1 MPSVAS
7 RRLELFTAIQ
17 SLDLLQVQTLLAKK
31 EGFGEEWD
39 FRDSE
44 RRSVYAHAIQVGVC
58 GMVSTFIEHE
68 IPLGDALLRAADA
81 CLEDIVRIIIKH
93 LKQGLPK
100 TLFLAALLCR
110 CENDDYHHDITPLM
124 AAAHRN
130 NFAVVQI
137 LVEEGATLSQP
148 QQEEDLSD
156 LTESIFVM
164 NKYRALASEAYMA
177 QAFIDPTCFAFELSQ
192 RLRHL
197 GDHWEA
203 QNMEFWALV
212 ERVENFSQEFMAQ
225 SNKASDLQTL
235 HRTSRNEQTED
246 PVAKIRQGVSAD
258 QKPFVTHPFTQNALS
273 QDYYAELDGMKRP
286 TLWLLTL
293 MALVCYPVFSLL
305 YLIYPAG
312 VIHRFLK
319 IPHISVFMHLG
330 SDLTL
335 MAFVIFLS
343 VEDRS
348 SPFVSFWCQMVTFII
363 CLGISGRHVRM
374 IYQKGPGKFLS
385 FPMSLMDSLLVKTCF
400 TTLYTIW
407 ISQLIDNYTHMTI
420 QRYEASLIVPDT
432 NATSSSNVDYNQGT
446 ANATP
451 TTPPTTQFGPEWVTA
466 QWDDPRVVS
475 NALYSLVV
483 TMCTIRTFYILT
495 TNSLPIYVIAKAV
508 VDMVVDVVRISLM
521 YIYIMLA
528 FGLGIT
534 FVYRSVWEMAAFDC
548 EVNGI
553 PVSECPRSTFSYSVG
568 RSIFQLFWAIFGLVS
583 LPQLS
588 LDLQPD
594 DHYMSYVFAFL
605 FVGYMIISVVV
616 LLNLLIAV
624 MSSRYA
630 VVESNADKEWK
641 FSRSQVWLSYI
652 SQEDEVTLPP
662 PFNLLPSTKQIHD
675 FFKWCCSEKN
685 KEAKPKKKLV
695 RSSKNTYIKY
705 RESKTEQDAEVG
717 GALLLSRVELLN
729 FRNEWVELRHRIAVA
744 EQDLWGMIECL
755 NQMAEKL
762 KVKVSCIDAIGDQQ
776 LNTVGEVQTLADSLT
791 VLEEEAIEL
800 ERRVDQLLHDPPPP
814 SPPPTPPPKEK
825 PVRNANSLVKSMA
838 HLFDQG
844 KEPESDPEVAKTRQD
859 FQEYLASRRLSRKP
873 EFH

>member
-1 MPSVAS
+1 MSSVS
-7 RRLELFTAIQ
+7 YRRLELFTAIQ
-17 SLDLLQVQTLLAKK
+17 SLDLLQVQTLLAQKD
-31 EGFGEEWD
+31 GFGEEWD

-93 LKQGLPK
+93 LKQSLPK

-156 LTESIFVM
+156 LTESICVM
-164 NKYRALASEAYMA
+164 NKYRALASEAYIA

-197 GDHWEA
+197 GNHWEA
-203 QNMEFWALV
+203 QNKEFWALA
-212 ERVENFSQEFMAQ
+212 EQVENFSQEFMAQ

-312 VIHRFLK
+312 VVHRFLK

-348 SPFVSFWCQMVTFII
+348 SPFVSFWCQM
-363 CLGISGRHVRM
+363 
-374 IYQKGPGKFLS
+374 
-385 FPMSLMDSLLVKTCF
+385 
-400 TTLYTIW
+400 
-407 ISQLIDNYTHMTI
+407 DNYTHMTI
-420 QRYEASLIVPDT
+420 QRYEASLIVPAT

-446 ANATP
+446 ANSTP
-451 TTPPTTQFGPEWVTA
+451 TTLPTTQFGPEWVTA

-483 TMCTIRTFYILT
+483 TICTIRTFYILT

-508 VDMVVDVVRISLM
+508 VDMVVDVVRISFM
-521 YIYIMLA
+521 YIYIVLA

-534 FVYRSVWEMAAFDC
+534 FVYRSVWEMTAFDC
-548 EVNGI
+548 KVKGI
-553 PVSECPRSTFSYSVG
+553 PVSECPRSTFSYSVD
-568 RSIFQLFWAIFGLVS
+568 RSIVQLFWTIFGLVS
-583 LPQLS
+583 IPQLS

-630 VVESNADKEWK
+630 DVE
-641 FSRSQVWLSYI
+641 
-652 SQEDEVTLPP
+652 
-662 PFNLLPSTKQIHD
+662 
-675 FFKWCCSEKN
+675 
-685 KEAKPKKKLV
+685 
-695 RSSKNTYIKY
+695 
-705 RESKTEQDAEVG
+705 
-717 GALLLSRVELLN
+717 
-729 FRNEWVELRHRIAVA
+729 
-744 EQDLWGMIECL
+744 
-755 NQMAEKL
+755 
-762 KVKVSCIDAIGDQQ
+762 
-776 LNTVGEVQTLADSLT
+776 
-791 VLEEEAIEL
+791 
-800 ERRVDQLLHDPPPP
+800 
-814 SPPPTPPPKEK
+814 
-825 PVRNANSLVKSMA
+825 
-838 HLFDQG
+838 
-844 KEPESDPEVAKTRQD
+844 
-859 FQEYLASRRLSRKP
+859 
-873 EFH
+873 

>member
-1 MPSVAS
+1 MSSVS
-7 RRLELFTAIQ
+7 YRRLELFTAIQ
-17 SLDLLQVQTLLAKK
+17 SLDLLQVQTLLAQKD
-31 EGFGEEWD
+31 GFGEEWD

-93 LKQGLPK
+93 LKQSLPK

-156 LTESIFVM
+156 LTESICVM
-164 NKYRALASEAYMA
+164 NKYRALASEAYIA

-197 GDHWEA
+197 GNHWEA
-203 QNMEFWALV
+203 QNKEFWALA
-212 ERVENFSQEFMAQ
+212 EQVENFSQEFMAQ

-293 MALVCYPVFSLL
+293 MAL
-305 YLIYPAG
+305 
-312 VIHRFLK
+312 
-319 IPHISVFMHLG
+319 
-330 SDLTL
+330 
-335 MAFVIFLS
+335 
-343 VEDRS
+343 
-348 SPFVSFWCQMVTFII
+348 
-363 CLGISGRHVRM
+363 
-374 IYQKGPGKFLS
+374 
-385 FPMSLMDSLLVKTCF
+385 
-400 TTLYTIW
+400 
-407 ISQLIDNYTHMTI
+407 DNYTHMTI
-420 QRYEASLIVPDT
+420 QRYEASLIVPAT

-446 ANATP
+446 ANSTP
-451 TTPPTTQFGPEWVTA
+451 TTLPTTQFGPEWVTA

-483 TMCTIRTFYILT
+483 TICTIRTFYILT

-508 VDMVVDVVRISLM
+508 VDMVVDVIRISLM
-521 YIYIMLA
+521 YIYIVLA

-534 FVYRSVWEMAAFDC
+534 FVYRSVWEMTAFDC
-548 EVNGI
+548 KVKGI
-553 PVSECPRSTFSYSVG
+553 PVSECPRSTFSYSVD
-568 RSIFQLFWAIFGLVS
+568 RSIVQLFWTIFGLVS
-583 LPQLS
+583 IPQLS

-630 VVESNADKEWK
+630 DVESNADKEWK

-675 FFKWCCSEKN
+675 FFKWCCSEKK
-685 KEAKPKKKLV
+685 KEPKPKKKLKTN
-695 RSSKNTYIKY
+695 RNLTERYIKY
-705 RESKTEQDAEVG
+705 RESRTEQDAEVG
-717 GALLLSRVELLN
+717 GALPLSRVDLLN

-744 EQDLWGMIECL
+744 EQDLWDMIECL
-755 NQMAEKL
+755 TQMAEQL

-800 ERRVDQLLHDPPPP
+800 EHRVDQLLHGPP
-814 SPPPTPPPKEK
+814 SSPPPKEK
-825 PVRNANSLVKSMA
+825 PVRKANSLVKSMA

-844 KEPESDPEVAKTRQD
+844 KEPENDPEVAKTRQD
-859 FQEYLASRRLSRKP
+859 FREYLASRRLSRKP
-873 EFH
+873 EFQ

>member
-1 MPSVAS
+1 
-7 RRLELFTAIQ
+7 
-17 SLDLLQVQTLLAKK
+17 
-31 EGFGEEWD
+31 
-39 FRDSE
+39 
-44 RRSVYAHAIQVGVC
+44 
-58 GMVSTFIEHE
+58 
-68 IPLGDALLRAADA
+68 
-81 CLEDIVRIIIKH
+81 
-93 LKQGLPK
+93 
-100 TLFLAALLCR
+100 
-110 CENDDYHHDITPLM
+110 
-124 AAAHRN
+124 
-130 NFAVVQI
+130 
-137 LVEEGATLSQP
+137 
-148 QQEEDLSD
+148 
-156 LTESIFVM
+156 
-164 NKYRALASEAYMA
+164 
-177 QAFIDPTCFAFELSQ
+177 
-192 RLRHL
+192 
-197 GDHWEA
+197 
-203 QNMEFWALV
+203 
-212 ERVENFSQEFMAQ
+212 
-225 SNKASDLQTL
+225 LQTL

-312 VIHRFLK
+312 VVHRFLK

-374 IYQKGPGKFLS
+374 IYRKGPEKFLS

-407 ISQLIDNYTHMTI
+407 ISLLIDNYTHMTI
-420 QRYEASLIVPDT
+420 QRYEASLIVPAT

-446 ANATP
+446 ANSTP
-451 TTPPTTQFGPEWVTA
+451 TTLPTTQFGPEWVTA

-483 TMCTIRTFYILT
+483 TICTIRTFYILT

-508 VDMVVDVVRISLM
+508 VDMVVDVVRISFM
-521 YIYIMLA
+521 YIYIVLA

-534 FVYRSVWEMAAFDC
+534 FVYRSVWEMTAFDC
-548 EVNGI
+548 KVKGI
-553 PVSECPRSTFSYSVG
+553 PVSECPRSTFSYSVD
-568 RSIFQLFWAIFGLVS
+568 RSIVQLFWTIFGLVS
-583 LPQLS
+583 IPQLS

-630 VVESNADKEWK
+630 DVESNADKEWK

-675 FFKWCCSEKN
+675 FFKWCCSEKK
-685 KEAKPKKKLV
+685 KEPKPKKKLV
-695 RSSKNTYIKY
+695 RLWISYATVVTIMEKNSPYAKKPKLINDHADTAVPP
-705 RESKTEQDAEVG
+705 RESP
-717 GALLLSRVELLN
+717 GAAGDVLARDPSARRELLSATDKPCYVAVTAAGLSSSQPPQWFVQFFSEFENRLDVRIESLLDKKCGDLTSIVTEHDEKIKSLSFDIAN
-729 FRNEWVELRHRIAVA
+729 LRDTVQALQTDNGKLERKLDDLENRSRRNNLVVFGIQESNNKEDCKKLIQDFLRFADVPEEDINDIQRCHRTPSFRPQGQENAPHHPRRIHIGFGSFTAKERA
-744 EQDLWGMIECL
+744 RKACI
-755 NQMAEKL
+755 NKL
-762 KVKVSCIDAIGDQQ
+762 KA
-776 LNTVGEVQTLADSLT
+776 L
-791 VLEEEAIEL
+791 
-800 ERRVDQLLHDPPPP
+800 
-814 SPPPTPPPKEK
+814 
-825 PVRNANSLVKSMA
+825 
-838 HLFDQG
+838 
-844 KEPESDPEVAKTRQD
+844 
-859 FQEYLASRRLSRKP
+859 
-873 EFH
+873 